1 MSIAQCKRNIR
12 VAQVMSVQQPST
24 ALSLT
29 SAYNNVL
36 SARCLRRIR
45 QYLCPSIVQI
55 ETPQK
60 FSCCLES
67 CGRCDAIC
75 NQNVHSVNACL
86 HKPTISRRLIC
97 RDKIVMCSILCR
109 LQNKREVRLTVPS
122 VLTWHSSKILSILLL
137 KSGNIGMTKSNST
150 ARFISTTFGL
160 MHLGMPNT

>member
-60 FSCCLES
+60 FACCLES
-67 CGRCDAIC
+67 CGRCDAIY
-75 NQNVHSVNACL
+75 NQNVRSVKACL
-86 HKPTISRRLIC
+86 HKPTNQSPTDLPRQNRDVYHSLSPVEQARSKTYSAISVNLAFLE
-97 RDKIVMCSILCR
+97 DSFD
-109 LQNKREVRLTVPS
+109 S
-122 VLTWHSSKILSILLL
+122 AFKILKHRDDEI
-137 KSGNIGMTKSNST
+137 
-150 ARFISTTFGL
+150 
-160 MHLGMPNT
+160 